1 MKKTS
6 AAAGLLAA
14 ALLALSA
21 CASTAPGVVGVWG
34 DPDAQGLPS
43 LEFTAEGEDSDGEY
57 SGTDG
62 CNRVGGVYTV
72 NGSTVDLGMMRSTLM
87 FCEGVD
93 TWLSQARTASLEGD
107 VLTFLDEGGQQIG
120 TLERQGGGY

>member
-1 MKKTS
+1 MKKTL
-6 AAAGLLAA
+6 AVTGLLAA

-21 CASTAPGVVGVWG
+21 CAASPAAGVVGVWG
-34 DPDAQGLPS
+34 DPDAQGRPS
-43 LEFTAEGEDSDGEY
+43 LEFTAGADDSAGEY

-62 CNRVGGVYTV
+62 CNRVGGAYTV
-72 NGSTVDLGMMRSTLM
+72 NDRAVDLGMMRSTLM

-93 TWLSQARTASLEGD
+93 TWLSQARTAQLEGD

-120 TLERQGGGY
+120 SLERQGGY